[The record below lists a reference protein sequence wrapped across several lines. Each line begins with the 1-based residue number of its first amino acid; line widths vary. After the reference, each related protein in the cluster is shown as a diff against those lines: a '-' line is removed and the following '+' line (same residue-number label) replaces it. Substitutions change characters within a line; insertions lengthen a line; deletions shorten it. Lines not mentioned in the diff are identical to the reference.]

1 MQVPCF
7 PNSWAQR
14 SASVPFSVVTNGSFC
29 RNVLDQEMHRIYTRV
44 VLSTTLSYILG
55 VHVAYIF
62 SELREYLYM
71 LGMDR
76 RKRDMSLI
84 QC

>member
-14 SASVPFSVVTNGSFC
+14 SASVPFSVVTGGSFC
-29 RNVLDQEMHRIYTRV
+29 RIVLDLELQRIQKRL
-44 VLSTTLSYILG
+44 VLSTTLSYSLG

-62 SELREYLYM
+62 SELWEHLYM
-71 LGMDR
+71 LGMDH
-76 RKRDMSLI
+76 RKRDMSLL